1 MNENRILFEAP
12 KLALTRVEAADALN
26 ISPATLDRLVKRGL
40 LRLSRALRRPLFAIA
55 EIERFLRETTAEVS
69 CA

>member
-1 MNENRILFEAP
+1 MNENKDLFESP
-12 KLALTRVEAADALN
+12 KLALYRREAARALGV
-26 ISPATLDRLVKRGL
+26 SPATLDRLVKRGL
-40 LRLSRALRRPLFAIA
+40 IRPSLATRRPLFAIV

>member
-40 LRLSRALRRPLFAIA
+40 LRPSRAVRRPLFSIE
-55 EIERFLRETTAEVS
+55 EIERFLRETTTPVAV
-69 CA
+69 

>member
-1 MNENRILFEAP
+1 MNENRILFEVP
-12 KLALTRVEAADALN
+12 RLALTRVEAADALN
-26 ISPATLDRLVKRGL
+26 ISLATLDRLVKRGL
-40 LRLSRALRRPLFAIA
+40 LHPSRAVRRPLFSVA